1 MIKNAI
7 NTVTRLFGRTKNTV
21 TRRFS
26 GARFANSSALL
37 SSIEAINR
45 DLLNNL
51 DALRSRSRN
60 ARKNDPYATKY
71 AINSG
76 INIIGP
82 NGIRLQS
89 QVVEFDAV
97 ANKYVP
103 DTVARKAIEAAWA
116 NWCSQCDVT
125 GRQDLRAM
133 LTSTCESMTTDG
145 EYLVRIVRGRGY
157 GGQHRIALQR
167 IDVDRLDTRHN
178 VALDNGNRVVMGVEL
193 DAFGVPV
200 AYHLFTSH
208 PADYGAPRV
217 RTRVPANEIIHGF
230 LVWEADQVRGIPWLH
245 SALIGLYH
253 LNEYAISALLNAR
266 HGADHYGFFT
276 TKDGQNPLSA
286 ELGDDGEPL
295 VINQPGTY
303 DALPHGTE
311 FVQNN
316 SRYPEVAFGAF
327 VKTTL
332 QRIATGLGTQYHSI
346 SGDLEGVNFS
356 SIRAGLIEERD
367 MWDTRRAWLCS
378 SLLERVFSDWLESS
392 LLSGAIT
399 LPNGNALPPYKLDR
413 FTAHSWS
420 GRGWAWVNPLQDVQA
435 NIEAVRAGFTSPQTI
450 AAQNGGDY
458 ADNIADIADAAAI
471 AAAAGVNLA
480 AYDSHPGATSQI
492 QPSTPPD
499 EGDTPVP

>member
-1 MIKNAI
+1 MIKK
-7 NTVTRLFGRTKNTV
+7 TLTRIFGRLTNTV

-76 INIIGP
+76 INIVGP

-89 QVVEFDAV
+89 QVVEFDSV
-97 ANKYVP
+97 VGKYAP
-103 DTVARKAIEAAWA
+103 DTAARKAIEAAW
-116 NWCSQCDVT
+116 NDWCTKCDVT

-133 LTSTCESMTTDG
+133 LTSICESMTTDG

-178 VALDNGNRVVMGVEL
+178 VTLDNGNRVVMGVEL

-217 RTRVPANEIIHGF
+217 RTRVPAREIIHGY

-245 SALIGLYH
+245 SALIGLHH
-253 LNEYAISALLNAR
+253 LSEYAISALLNAR
-266 HGADHYGFFT
+266 HGADHFGFFV
-276 TKDGQNPLSA
+276 TKDGQNPLSG
-286 ELGDDGEPL
+286 ELGDDGEPII
-295 VINQPGTY
+295 INQPGTY
-303 DALPHGTE
+303 DSLPQGTE

-378 SLLERVFSDWLESS
+378 SLLDRIFADWLESS
-392 LLSGAIT
+392 LLAGAIT
-399 LPNGNALPPYKLDR
+399 LPNGNALPAYKIDR
-413 FTAHSWS
+413 FAAHSWS
-420 GRGWAWVNPLQDVQA
+420 GRGWAWVNPLQDVEA
-435 NIEAVRAGFTSPQTI
+435 NIQAVRAGFVSPQTI
-450 AAQNGGDY
+450 AAQSGSDY
-458 ADNIADIADAAAI
+458 SDNIQEIADAAAI

-480 AYDSHPGATSQI
+480 AYDSHPGASSQI
-492 QPSTPPD
+492 QQSTPPTD
-499 EGDTPVP
+499 TGDTPVP